1 MSFRLALCARQRVFG
16 QNRSLF
22 FAKPFST
29 HKLTQNC
36 PSCSKQLPTSLPACT
51 NCWNI
56 WNIPADTSYH
66 DIFALPKES
75 NPFVIDTSLLK
86 QRFRQMQAAC
96 HPDTWASKGQDKQDA
111 AQVLSSAVNHA
122 YQTLL
127 QPMPRI
133 EYILSV
139 NGSPMEE
146 TDKLEDDE
154 FLMNIMMAREEVE
167 TAETREEAERVTQEN
182 QALIDDTL
190 LEIESLVK
198 QKKWWEV
205 KEAGIRL
212 KYLDGIRK
220 AVMEKS

>member
-1 MSFRLALCARQRVFG
+1 MSFRLALCARQRVFA
-16 QNRSLF
+16 QSRSLF
-22 FAKPFST
+22 FAKSFST

-127 QPMPRI
+127 QPMQRI

-139 NGSPMEE
+139 NGNPMEE

-154 FLMNIMMAREEVE
+154 FLMNIMMTREEVE